1 MSTSA
6 WTGSGEGL
14 FDTQYRQR
22 YPMRHENNGWLQTS
36 AVGCYAHRNQWP
48 QGEYIQLKSG
58 IGYPVQLGYALYNPT
73 YALGSNLLDKWANSW
88 SANQPVYQG
97 ESEVL
102 EFYWYVIDGATKLA
116 AAATAALTLF
126 ALF

>member
-1 MSTSA
+1 M
-6 WTGSGEGL
+6 
-14 FDTQYRQR
+14 
-22 YPMRHENNGWLQTS
+22 
-36 AVGCYAHRNQWP
+36 
-48 QGEYIQLKSG
+48 
-58 IGYPVQLGYALYNPT
+58 QLGYALYNPT

-102 EFYWYVIDGATKLA
+102 EFYWYVIDSATQLA